1 MKTREKLE
9 LLDINVSRREF
20 LGASTGLGVAMTFGL
35 GGLLATR
42 EASAQERRTFNAYIS
57 IATNGVIT
65 IQCPAPEMGQ
75 GIMTTLP
82 MIVAEELDAD
92 WNRVVVEQSPIAA
105 VYAHPIFKSQYVVAS
120 LSTFGYWTPLRM
132 AGAQTRR
139 VLMEAAAERWKVPLS
154 SLTTEPSV
162 VAHSASGRKLSY
174 GEIAA
179 FAKPPAQMPNLD
191 PAKDLKS
198 VKQYRILGKNTPRVD
213 VAGKTTGK
221 VKFGIDAAV
230 PGMLYATLARSPVRD
245 SGPVSSNA
253 DAIKKMP
260 GIADVVILGHGIAV
274 VGRSFHAVVKARRQL
289 KVVWRDGLPGDG
301 IYSDI
306 DLQDFAEHARQDLRP
321 AQDYRSTGDAGKA
334 IAGAAKV
341 ITREYL
347 ADHVYHAQMEP
358 MNTTVE
364 VRGDSA
370 EVWVGT
376 QAPTRTAL
384 DVATALKTTA
394 DKVKVNQMYLGGGY
408 GRRATVEASVDAALI
423 AKAVGKPVKLLL
435 TREDDIAA
443 GTFRPMTAQKLDVGL
458 DGGGRIL
465 GWKHRVV
472 GEPVSDFVYAPGRNK
487 AAGNRDLIFMSGAEM
502 PYYKIDHHL
511 SEHLFERERT
521 RTAAYRGIGSGYTKF
536 AVESMI
542 DEIAHETKQDPL
554 ALRLSL
560 IQEPRA
566 RRLVEKVAEM
576 SKWGSKRQGT
586 ALGIAFTEYGP
597 NIKIASMIAAVAE
610 VSVDRRSG
618 KIRVH
623 NYWAAVDV
631 GLAINPENIAAQIE
645 GAIVWGLS
653 CSLKERIT
661 MVKGVVQQ
669 SNFNDYEV
677 LRMAET
683 PNIQVEVLSSTPTPT
698 MVGELGVPA
707 AGPAVANAFFALT
720 GKRLR
725 HLPMTPQ
732 RVLAALKA

>member
-1 MKTREKLE
+1 MKTRENLE
-9 LLDINVSRREF
+9 LIGIHVSRREF
-20 LGASTGLGVAMTFGL
+20 LGAGAGLGVAITLGL
-35 GGLLATR
+35 GGAAATR
-42 EASAQERRTFNAYIS
+42 EANAQERRTFNAYIS
-57 IATNGVIT
+57 IATNGAIT

-82 MIVAEELDAD
+82 MVVAEELDAD

-105 VYAHPIFKSQYVVAS
+105 VYAHPIFKAQYVVAS

-139 VLMEAAAERWKVPLS
+139 VLMDAAAERWKVPVASLS
-154 SLTTEPSV
+154 TEPSV
-162 VAHSASGRKLSY
+162 VVHAASGRKLSY

-191 PAKDLKS
+191 PGKDLKS
-198 VKQYRILGKNTPRVD
+198 PKQYRILGKSTRRVD
-213 VAGKTTGK
+213 VAAK
-221 VKFGIDAAV
+221 VNGRAKFGIDAAL

-245 SGPVSSNA
+245 GGPLSSNA
-253 DAIKKMP
+253 DAVKKLP
-260 GIADVVILGHGIAV
+260 GVTDVVTLGHGVAV
-274 VGRSFHAVVKARRQL
+274 VGSSFPAVVKARRQL

-301 IYSDI
+301 LYSDI
-306 DLQDFAEHARQDLRP
+306 DLQDYVEHARQDLRS
-321 AQDYRSTGDAGKA
+321 AQDFRSTGDAAKA

-341 ITREYL
+341 VSREYL

-358 MNTTVE
+358 MNTTAD

-370 EVWVGT
+370 ELWVGT

-384 DVATALKTTA
+384 DVATALKTSA
-394 DKVKVNQMYLGGGY
+394 DKVKVNQQYLGGGY

-423 AKAVGKPVKLLL
+423 SKAVGKPVKFLL
-435 TREDDIAA
+435 TREDDLAA
-443 GTFRPMTAQKLDVGL
+443 GTFRPMTAQKIDVGL
-458 DGGGRIL
+458 DRDGKIL

-487 AAGNRDLIFMSGAEM
+487 AAGNRDLIFMSGAEL
-502 PYYKIDHHL
+502 PFYKVDHHL
-511 SEHLFERERT
+511 SEHLMEKERT

-536 AVESMI
+536 AIESMI
-542 DEIAHETKQDPL
+542 DEIAHETRQDPL

-560 IQEPRA
+560 IQAPRA
-566 RRLVEKVAEM
+566 RRLVQKVAEM
-576 SKWGSKRQGT
+576 SKWGTKREGT
-586 ALGIAFTEYGP
+586 ALGMSFTEYGP
-597 NIKIASMIAAVAE
+597 NIKIASMIASVAE
-610 VSVDRRSG
+610 VSVDRKTG

-623 NYWAAVDV
+623 NYWSAVDV
-631 GLAINPENIAAQIE
+631 GLAINPDGIAAQIE

-653 CSLKERIT
+653 CSLKERVS

-669 SNFNDYEV
+669 SNFHDYQV
-677 LRMAET
+677 LRMSET
-683 PNIQVEVLSSTPTPT
+683 PAIQVEVLSSTPTPT
-698 MVGELGVPA
+698 MVGELGVPG
-707 AGPAVANAFFALT
+707 AGPAVANAVFALT

-732 RVLAALKA
+732 RVLVALAA